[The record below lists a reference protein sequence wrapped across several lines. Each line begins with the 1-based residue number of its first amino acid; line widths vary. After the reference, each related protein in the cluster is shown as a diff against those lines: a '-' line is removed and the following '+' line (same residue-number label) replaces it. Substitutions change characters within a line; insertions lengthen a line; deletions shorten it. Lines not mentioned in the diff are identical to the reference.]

1 VIHSEYQ
8 AVSDPLNL
16 SPAMITAKGFEFK
29 LARCIFKP
37 IGIS

>member
-16 SPAMITAKGFEFK
+16 SPAMITAKGYEFQTCA
-29 LARCIFKP
+29 LHI
-37 IGIS
+37 